1 MATLS
6 NGRGW
11 LADDAAASIHRMD
24 KAYGGL
30 IPINSAGRTWAE
42 QNDLYRDYLYN
53 GGALALPPGT
63 SIHESGRA
71 CDFTNTVWGWLGSGK
86 GLGWNGA
93 RANGFGWRRTVPSEA
108 WHFEYDRDRD
118 IAFAQEY
125 LGLDIDGDQ
134 GPKTTEGIKQ
144 FQRDNGLDPDGIF
157 GPATRSKMEAKAPAK
172 ADKAVK
178 DRQSWLN
185 KILGINLT
193 VDGIDGPETTN
204 AIRTYQGILGA
215 EPDGIWGDNTQRL
228 HALMYAA
235 VTNAEKDLPV
245 VVDSLYGWGTIAKL
259 QKRLGVKID
268 AQEGPTTVKALQT
281 ALGAKPDG
289 EWGTETT
296 TLLQAAIGANPD
308 GDFGPDTVKKLQLFL
323 NSGKPFTKQEKPPVV
338 VKPPVESATPRPATY
353 PSAIRAWLV
362 PLRSARTKGS
372 VIDTLVVHHQGNT
385 NDDEEFFK
393 TANARTSCPTWQVKA
408 NGKVVEFI
416 DPGQRPSSTADW
428 NDRSVA
434 IETQNTSM
442 APNWG
447 ISEESKKAIAEIAVW
462 LSKQTE
468 INGVPVKFTID
479 RAHVVGHN
487 ETGAATACPGPSMDL
502 DGIVRLAN
510 EMAKPTPAP
519 EPEPEPDTVQVER
532 KWLQSIL
539 DKVKALLG
547 K

>member
-1 MATLS
+1 MSILS

-11 LADDAAASIHRMD
+11 LADDAAASINRMD
-24 KAYGGL
+24 KAYGGP

-71 CDFTNTVWGWLGSGK
+71 VDFRNTVWSWLGSGK

-172 ADKAVK
+172 ADKTVK

-185 KILGINLT
+185 KVLGISLAVDGLDGPATTAATKTYQRILG
-193 VDGIDGPETTN
+193 VD
-204 AIRTYQGILGA
+204 
-215 EPDGIWGDNTQRL
+215 PDGIWGKTTQL
-228 HALMYAA
+228 AHAVFAA
-235 VTNAEKDLPV
+235 AISNAEKDLPIA
-245 VVDSLYGWGTIAKL
+245 VDSQYGWGTIAKL

-268 AQEGPTTVKALQT
+268 AQEGPATVKALQI
-281 ALGAKPDG
+281 ALGANPDG
-289 EWGTETT
+289 EKGPEMV
-296 TLLQAAIGANPD
+296 TLLQKAIGANPD
-308 GDFGPDTVKKLQLFL
+308 GDWGPDTTKKLQEFL
-323 NSGKPFTKQEKPPVV
+323 NTGKAFTKQEKLPVV
-338 VKPPVESATPRPATY
+338 VKPPVEVATPRPATY
-353 PSAIRAWLV
+353 PAAIRAWLV

-372 VIDTLVVHHQGNT
+372 VIDTLVVHHQGST

-408 NGKVVEFI
+408 DGKVVEFI
-416 DPGQRPSSTADW
+416 DPGQRPSSTKGW

-447 ISEESKKAIAEIAVW
+447 ISDASKKAIAEIAVW

-468 INGVPVKFTID
+468 INGTPVKFKLD
-479 RAHVVGHN
+479 RAHIKGHN

-502 DGIVRLAN
+502 DGIVKMAQ
-510 EMAKPTPAP
+510 EMAKPPVQP
-519 EPEPEPDTVQVER
+519 EPEPEPDTVVVDR
-532 KWLQSIL
+532 KWLQSIF
-539 DKVKALLG
+539 DKLKAILG